1 MKLLEGG
8 RRALGL
14 HQPAGLRAAF
24 TAAALERPAHRR
36 ISLLETAKRQLAA
49 YQPGLPRASDR

>member
-1 MKLLEGG
+1 
-8 RRALGL
+8 LGL